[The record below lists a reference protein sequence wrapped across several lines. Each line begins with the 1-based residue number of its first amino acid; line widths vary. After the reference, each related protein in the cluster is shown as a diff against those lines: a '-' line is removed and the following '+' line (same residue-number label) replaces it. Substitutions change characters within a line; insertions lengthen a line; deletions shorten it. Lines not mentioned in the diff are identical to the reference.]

1 MSARVDEAGIAGGDA
16 ALLANHF
23 LFRDL
28 STDIHERLRAYAK
41 IRTFKRGETVF
52 LKGDPGNALFAVC
65 AGVVQMTTLSSGGKN
80 AVFSLIDTGEIFGE
94 IALLDGKPRTTD
106 AIAFTD
112 CRLLMIERR
121 DFIPLLRSNPEVAI
135 SLLEVLCAKLRRT
148 TEQVEDLLF
157 LDLRSRLV
165 KTLLRMSQPTTSGQA
180 VAISQ
185 TDLSNIVGM
194 SREMIN
200 KQLQIWAR
208 DGWIRLERRLITV
221 LKPEALARIIAAEE

>member
-1 MSARVDEAGIAGGDA
+1 MSSVDQLSNA
-16 ALLANHF
+16 AVNAAVFANHF

-28 STDIHERLRAYAK
+28 APEIHERLGSYA
-41 IRTFKRGETVF
+41 RLRPFKRGDVVF
-52 LKGDPGNALFAVC
+52 SKGDPGNALFAVC
-65 AGVVQMTTLSSGGKN
+65 TGVVQITTLSSAGKN
-80 AVFSLIDTGEIFGE
+80 AVFSLINKGDIFGE

-106 AIAFTD
+106 AVAFTD
-112 CRLLMIERR
+112 CTLLMIERR

-165 KTLLRMSQPTTSGQA
+165 KTILRMSTANKSGPSL
-180 VAISQ
+180 AISQ
-185 TDLSNIVGM
+185 ADLSNIVGM

-200 KQLQIWAR
+200 KQLQIWAKE
-208 DGWIRLERRLITV
+208 GWIRLERRLITV
-221 LKPEALARIIAAEE
+221 VDADALARIVAED